1 VRRGVFGINVKFQT
15 WGDNLGG
22 ERGRERERER
32 ERFVAL
38 GFRLHRKEDGW
49 ESRAQHKHEHEMSAH
64 CREKKIEWNRN
75 HEETCTLAYDV
86 KNPLPPNHHILPFPP
101 FPFPFPPNKSEYKQ

>member
-15 WGDNLGG
+15 CGDNLGG
-22 ERGRERERER
+22 ERGRERER

-49 ESRAQHKHEHEMSAH
+49 ESRAQHKHEHETSAH
-64 CREKKIEWNRN
+64 CRKKRSNGIAIMKK
-75 HEETCTLAYDV
+75 HV
-86 KNPLPPNHHILPFPP
+86 H
-101 FPFPFPPNKSEYKQ
+101 